1 MPEDINK
8 NFLDYEWWKTATVED
23 VKSEIAKGADVNAKD
38 NEENT
43 ALHIAVFRCQNFEAI
58 KILTECGADVNTR
71 NKYGHTPL
79 WEACE
84 SKSLEI
90 AEYLLKNGASANDKN
105 ENGEFL
111 PDEQRLK
118 WWGKVIRKTNIDE
131 LTQILH
137 ILIGQMSFIGPRPL
151 LPKEMLVMT
160 TKEQEK
166 RQSIRPGI
174 VGWESVNE
182 DKSSSRAEMAQF
194 DLYYVDHRSFGLDVK
209 ILFKTIFG
217 IFRRPD
223 DSLRAPKLSE
233 EEIKKAQKRDKEE
246 DN

>member
-1 MPEDINK
+1 MQ
-8 NFLDYEWWKTATVED
+8 WWHILIIIFG
-23 VKSEIAKGADVNAKD
+23 S
-38 NEENT
+38 
-43 ALHIAVFRCQNFEAI
+43 ALVLL
-58 KILTECGADVNTR
+58 ILTILFYKPFFKRFWDIVFGLILGCLAIPILLLVALFVFLLS
-71 NKYGHTPL
+71 P
-79 WEACE
+79 
-84 SKSLEI
+84 KSGSPIFKQIRVGRKGKEFTM
-90 AEYLLKNGASANDKN
+90 LKLRTMTNDKD

-166 RQSIRPGI
+166 RQSVRPGI

-194 DLYYVDHRSFGLDVK
+194 DLYYVDHRSFGMQ
-209 ILFKTIFG
+209 I
-217 IFRRPD
+217 RY
-223 DSLRAPKLSE
+223 
-233 EEIKKAQKRDKEE
+233 
-246 DN
+246 

>member
-1 MPEDINK
+1 MTNK
-8 NFLDYEWWKTATVED
+8 
-23 VKSEIAKGADVNAKD
+23 KD
-38 NEENT
+38 
-43 ALHIAVFRCQNFEAI
+43 
-58 KILTECGADVNTR
+58 
-71 NKYGHTPL
+71 
-79 WEACE
+79 
-84 SKSLEI
+84 
-90 AEYLLKNGASANDKN
+90 
-105 ENGEFL
+105 ENGELL
-111 PDEQRLK
+111 PDEERLK

-160 TKEQEK
+160 KKEQEK
-166 RQSIRPGI
+166 RQSVRPGI

-194 DLYYVDHRSFGLDVK
+194 DLYYVDNWSLKLDTK
-209 ILFKTIFG
+209 IFFKTIFG

-233 EEIKKAQKRDKEE
+233 EEIKQAEEKDKQEE
-246 DN
+246 TKE

>member
-1 MPEDINK
+1 MQ
-8 NFLDYEWWKTATVED
+8 WWYIVLI
-23 VKSEIAKGADVNAKD
+23 VLGSIAVLIAL
-38 NEENT
+38 T
-43 ALHIAVFRCQNFEAI
+43 ALLYRPVFKRFWDIVFGLILGCIAIPVLLLAMLFVFLVSPRSGSPIFKQVRVGLNGKEF
-58 KILTECGADVNTR
+58 TM
-71 NKYGHTPL
+71 
-79 WEACE
+79 
-84 SKSLEI
+84 
-90 AEYLLKNGASANDKN
+90 LKLRTMTNDKDK
-105 ENGEFL
+105 NGEFL

-131 LTQILH
+131 LTQIVH

-194 DLYYVDHRSFGLDVK
+194 DLYYVDHRSFGLDLK

-233 EEIKKAQKRDKEE
+233 EEIKEAQERDKEE
-246 DN
+246 TN

>member
-1 MPEDINK
+1 MQ
-8 NFLDYEWWKTATVED
+8 WWHILLIVLG
-23 VKSEIAKGADVNAKD
+23 S
-38 NEENT
+38 
-43 ALHIAVFRCQNFEAI
+43 IAVLVALTILLYKPIFKRFWDIVFGLILGCVAI
-58 KILTECGADVNTR
+58 PIL
-71 NKYGHTPL
+71 
-79 WEACE
+79 
-84 SKSLEI
+84 
-90 AEYLLKNGASANDKN
+90 LLAMLFVFLVSPRSGSPIFKQVRVGRKGKEFTMLKLRTMTNDKD

-118 WWGKVIRKTNIDE
+118 WWGKIIRKTNIDE

-194 DLYYVDHRSFGLDVK
+194 DLYYVDHRSFGLDLK

-233 EEIKKAQKRDKEE
+233 EEIKEAQERDKEE
-246 DN
+246 SN